1 MFDTPPAPAREDD
14 ERALAEGLR
23 ALSQDAWARLY
34 DRHYAQLWRYL
45 YARTGDRDAADD
57 LATHTFAEALA
68 SIGRYR
74 YTGTPV
80 LAWLYRIARNL
91 AGKHRRQQRH
101 EAPATA
107 AAEPAAGGPDELL
120 ESLALAEA
128 LRTLTEDQREVIAL
142 RYFAG
147 YSTAEIAAAM
157 GKGESAVYS
166 LEARAIAALRRELT
180 LSEEFSDRPTKT
192 AA

>member
-1 MFDTPPAPAREDD
+1 MFEAPPPTAPGDD

-23 ALSQDAWARLY
+23 ALAQDAWAKLY

-68 SIGRYR
+68 SIARYR
-74 YTGTPV
+74 YTGTPI

-101 EAPATA
+101 EAPVS
-107 AAEPAAGGPDELL
+107 AEPAGGAPDDLL
-120 ESLALAEA
+120 DSIALAEA

-180 LSEEFSDRPTKT
+180 PREEFSDRPTKT